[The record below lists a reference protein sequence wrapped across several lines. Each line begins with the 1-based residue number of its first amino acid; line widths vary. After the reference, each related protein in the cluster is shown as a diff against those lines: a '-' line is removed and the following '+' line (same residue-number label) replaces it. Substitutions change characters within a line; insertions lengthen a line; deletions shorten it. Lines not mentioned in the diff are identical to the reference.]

1 MKPAYCL
8 LLPSIM
14 LCILT
19 SVVKRSEGGQPP
31 AVILYAK
38 SQQTWF
44 LKPLTSVWNMH
55 RRERRES
62 RLKDEIEKYRIENPK
77 ITEQFADI
85 KRKLAE
91 ISQDEW
97 EGIPDIGDY
106 SMKNKNKRPQFYSPA
121 PDSLLA
127 TAAARNEK
135 DTSIGVA
142 SGFDGL
148 KTPAGQFSSLTAL
161 FSHSSITALRTCAR
175 RIAYTLRFCG
185 IYM

>member
-1 MKPAYCL
+1 MTC
-8 LLPSIM
+8 
-14 LCILT
+14 
-19 SVVKRSEGGQPP
+19 
-31 AVILYAK
+31 
-38 SQQTWF
+38 
-44 LKPLTSVWNMH
+44 

-91 ISQDEW
+91 ISTDEW
-97 EGIPDIGDY
+97 EAIPDIGDY

-135 DTSIGVA
+135 DTSIGI
-142 SGFDGL
+142 SSSLDGL
-148 KTPAGQFSSLTAL
+148 KTPAGMLSSPSAA
-161 FSHSSITALRTCAR
+161 ITALES
-175 RIAYTLRFCG
+175 
-185 IYM
+185 

>member
-1 MKPAYCL
+1 MALQVSYNNMVR
-8 LLPSIM
+8 SSF
-14 LCILT
+14 LT
-19 SVVKRSEGGQPP
+19 AGMVC
-31 AVILYAK
+31 
-38 SQQTWF
+38 
-44 LKPLTSVWNMH
+44 

-91 ISQDEW
+91 ISNDEW
-97 EGIPDIGDY
+97 EAIPDIGDY

-135 DTSIGVA
+135 DTSIGI
-142 SGFDGL
+142 SSSLDGL
-148 KTPAGQFSSLTAL
+148 KTPAGMHSLSSHHCCCNFVGHRKSGLKVL
-161 FSHSSITALRTCAR
+161 SIQPMS
-175 RIAYTLRFCG
+175 G
-185 IYM
+185 